1 MPQVKVWNDHDREH
15 VERFK
20 GEMVRIPAGG
30 FIMMDYIDAE
40 DFKGQ
45 YFGMRMLGPNNPDP
59 ATFKK
64 IRVEK
69 PDQPV
74 IKPDPNM
81 FHATGQVMGSPAEVI
96 AMANALKALKPELAV
111 EDKEL
116 DNSAA
121 ALRSENEALKAELA
135 ALQAKRKPGRPA
147 KAANA

>member
-1 MPQVKVWNDHDREH
+1 MPQVKVWNDHTIDH

-20 GEMVRIPAGG
+20 GEVIKIPAGG
-30 FIMMDYIDAE
+30 HIIMDYIDAE

-59 ATFKK
+59 KTFKM

-69 PDQPV
+69 PLEPV
-74 IKPDPNM
+74 VKPDPNV

-111 EDKEL
+111 EDREL

-121 ALRSENEALKAELA
+121 AMKAENEALKAQLA
-135 ALQAKRKPGRPA
+135 ELQAKRKPGRPA